1 MSGIEAVR
9 QVLSDWKTF
18 QDMIAELPGVSKRK
32 IRGRTD
38 YLRKRGELFCVARPW
53 GSGFLWHIRNK
64 PQVKRTR
71 SPTVSVGRPRWSHAV
86 LPITYV
92 KDYELP
98 NELGIQLGNK
108 IDQMFKSHSTPASR
122 AAKRR
127 RAASVAVN
135 ARLSALEVLSLNSRI
150 DDGFPPPCRWY
161 AASLATQLSPT
172 FPPPLIPPG
181 AHHYDLYSTK
191 IFFYEQLVALHFQY
205 PQFHFNREY
214 VGVSRLLDRTVA
226 VSAEVGSVLVNVAT
240 GELYNFPRR
249 DELIDITKNILLGS
263 DLLKHT
269 FTCFSQP
276 PEFSLLNQPRTGLK
290 VQPSVQLLLDCP
302 RVCTV

>member
-1 MSGIEAVR
+1 
-9 QVLSDWKTF
+9 
-18 QDMIAELPGVSKRK
+18 
-32 IRGRTD
+32 
-38 YLRKRGELFCVARPW
+38 
-53 GSGFLWHIRNK
+53 
-64 PQVKRTR
+64 
-71 SPTVSVGRPRWSHAV
+71 
-86 LPITYV
+86 
-92 KDYELP
+92 
-98 NELGIQLGNK
+98 
-108 IDQMFKSHSTPASR
+108 
-122 AAKRR
+122 
-127 RAASVAVN
+127 
-135 ARLSALEVLSLNSRI
+135 
-150 DDGFPPPCRWY
+150 
-161 AASLATQLSPT
+161 
-172 FPPPLIPPG
+172 
-181 AHHYDLYSTK
+181 LYSTK